1 MYSRPH
7 AKPTANNNLSVFE
20 AYILV
25 DQFSHIM
32 CMRTQSNRDAKFSN
46 PPTHTSFDH
55 PEYLGQPDSY
65 GDIPGHEVFSFLDL
79 RVLWTLKSS
88 LVLIFGMSFVDR
100 KNPTKMVREANGQY
114 DSIRAK
120 FVKRCNLSGSLELQ
134 FLNLRKASRSFDRN
148 LTQLHAK
155 KIISKINNG
164 TFYICR
170 FLFRQC
176 CENSKCY
183 IYSGGRF
190 LCRSLEA
197 VIFCCLISF
206 SAVYSSFDIQSYFQL
221 VYSTNMGIIS
231 LFIEV

>member
-1 MYSRPH
+1 MLPH
-7 AKPTANNNLSVFE
+7 AKPTANNNLSVLE

-25 DQFSHIM
+25 YQFSHIT
-32 CMRTQSNRDAKFSN
+32 CMRTQSNRNAKFSN

-120 FVKRCNLSGSLELQ
+120 FVRRCNFSGSHELQ
-134 FLNLRKASRSFDRN
+134 FLNMRKAFYSFYRN
-148 LTQLHAK
+148 LAQLSAEK
-155 KIISKINNG
+155 TTSKDSQNA
-164 TFYICR
+164 TVFICR
-170 FLFRQC
+170 LIFRQH
-176 CENSKCY
+176 
-183 IYSGGRF
+183 
-190 LCRSLEA
+190 CRHSR
-197 VIFCCLISF
+197 C
-206 SAVYSSFDIQSYFQL
+206 
-221 VYSTNMGIIS
+221 
-231 LFIEV
+231 

>member
-7 AKPTANNNLSVFE
+7 AKPTASNFLSVITTRIFSLSFSLMICMGNLSNSWY
-20 AYILV
+20 A
-25 DQFSHIM
+25 
-32 CMRTQSNRDAKFSN
+32 NFSN
-46 PPTHTSFDH
+46 PPTNINFDH

-65 GDIPGHEVFSFLDL
+65 GDIPGHRVFSFLDL

-114 DSIRAK
+114 NSIRAK

-155 KIISKINNG
+155 KIISKINKQWNIL
-164 TFYICR
+164 Y
-170 FLFRQC
+170 LQ
-176 CENSKCY
+176 
-183 IYSGGRF
+183 
-190 LCRSLEA
+190 
-197 VIFCCLISF
+197 ISF
-206 SAVYSSFDIQSYFQL
+206 SSMLREFKMLYTLEGDFSVAR
-221 VYSTNMGIIS
+221 
-231 LFIEV
+231 